1 MRKEVCERGIAA
13 VTVRGA
19 VSGAAMR
26 CEQTAV
32 AQCRGRARGGVHSAV
47 SGDSLGTPRSDTR
60 LTSCFPTS
68 SRQRPFNVRGTPL
81 TTEVRLRP
89 PGAAESP
96 HPCRLLVRQCRTS
109 SKPPPSRLP
118 QPSITAPPHT
128 VKHPLLRLLCCS
140 SPHPAFHSHLPA
152 PRALPPHPAMPHTP
166 PRTSPTSITF
176 SPRMTTAAPAGTS
189 A

>member
-47 SGDSLGTPRSDTR
+47 SGDSLGSPRSDTR

-118 QPSITAPPHT
+118 QPSITAPPT
-128 VKHPLLRLLCCS
+128 RSNTPS
-140 SPHPAFHSHLPA
+140 SVYSVAPHP
-152 PRALPPHPAMPHTP
+152 TP
-166 PRTSPTSITF
+166 PSTPTSQPHAPSHHTQPCLTHHHVPPPLASH
-176 SPRMTTAAPAGTS
+176 SPPG
-189 A
+189 